1 MNMAIAGI
9 GRRCGVIVGFAVA
22 VLAVGEPA
30 KGQPAMAPMPIPAQV
45 SAKTGTAQVPDT
57 RLYYW
62 DTGGD
67 GPAIVLLHP
76 ATGSALI
83 WGYQQPVF
91 AKAGYRVIGYSRR
104 GYYNSAPYE
113 AAKPGTGADDLR
125 ALADQLGFISRGC
138 VGGRRQHRG

>member
-1 MNMAIAGI
+1 MNGAMTVKRSGFLPRLIISISVALLGAGFI
-9 GRRCGVIVGFAVA
+9 DTARS
-22 VLAVGEPA
+22 
-30 KGQPAMAPMPIPAQV
+30 QPTTAPIPVPAQV
-45 SAKTGTAQVPDT
+45 SAKTGTAQLPDT

-83 WGYQQPVF
+83 WGYQQPAF

-104 GYYNSAPYE
+104 SYYNSDPL
-113 AAKPGTGADDLR
+113 AADHPGIA
-125 ALADQLGFISRGC
+125 
-138 VGGRRQHRG
+138 